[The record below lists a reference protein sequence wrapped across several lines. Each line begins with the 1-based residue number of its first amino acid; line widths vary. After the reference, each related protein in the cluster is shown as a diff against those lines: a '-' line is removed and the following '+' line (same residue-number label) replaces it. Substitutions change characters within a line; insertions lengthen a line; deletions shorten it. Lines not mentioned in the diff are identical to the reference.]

1 MDPDEELLTELNKAM
16 KEATEVPPT
25 FTVAGKAA
33 FAWRNIDAELAVL
46 SQESEVTGTRADRA
60 ELRSLTFVASELTI
74 ELEIT
79 AEALVG
85 QIVPAQPGHIEAE
98 GPKGR
103 SGQVEVDEIGWFTIH
118 PTPTG
123 PVRLHL
129 RTASGTS
136 VRTEWTTI

>member
-1 MDPDEELLTELNKAM
+1 
-16 KEATEVPPT
+16 EVPPS
-25 FTVAGKAA
+25 FVAAGRAA
-33 FAWRNIDAELAVL
+33 FAWRDVDAELAVL
-46 SQESEVTGTRADRA
+46 SQEPEAASTRADRADRA

-79 AEALVG
+79 ADALVG
-85 QIVPAQPGHIEAE
+85 QIVPAQPGQIEAE
-98 GPKGR
+98 GPRGR
-103 SGQVEVDEIGWFTIH
+103 SGLVAVDEIGWFTIH

-129 RTASGTS
+129 KTASGTS